1 MTPEEEVTSCS
12 LGPCSV
18 PLDRH
23 FDQTFG
29 HHDIVTDKMTDTM
42 MAERVT
48 ANLKGALKCCVMS
61 GGLLLSC
68 QALQLCRR
76 QNQQNSHLS
85 PLRGQGIVRQVVVAA
100 GVEVDV
106 PRRKAGV
113 LEPAPLP
120 DDAAKRCN
128 AFPLLAKPV
137 LHPPLLALAST
148 QTLSQLA
155 VSHLQ
160 GIWSLANISGNDALI
175 FLFLLQRTEREVLLP
190 SKATSEF
197 ETWCLCRAK
206 GLLLLTS
213 ISFQSLPQFDAWL
226 HCRAIVD
233 T

>member
-1 MTPEEEVTSCS
+1 
-12 LGPCSV
+12 
-18 PLDRH
+18 
-23 FDQTFG
+23 
-29 HHDIVTDKMTDTM
+29 
-42 MAERVT
+42 
-48 ANLKGALKCCVMS
+48 MS

-68 QALQLCRR
+68 QALKLCRR

-120 DDAAKRCN
+120 DDAAKRCD
-128 AFPLLAKPV
+128 AFSLFAKPI
-137 LHPPLLALAST
+137 LHPPLLALASA

-175 FLFLLQRTEREVLLP
+175 FLFLLQRTERERGREALLP

-197 ETWCLCRAK
+197 ETLCLCRAK
-206 GLLLLTS
+206 GLLLLAS
-213 ISFQSLPQFDAWL
+213 ISFQSLPQFVAWL